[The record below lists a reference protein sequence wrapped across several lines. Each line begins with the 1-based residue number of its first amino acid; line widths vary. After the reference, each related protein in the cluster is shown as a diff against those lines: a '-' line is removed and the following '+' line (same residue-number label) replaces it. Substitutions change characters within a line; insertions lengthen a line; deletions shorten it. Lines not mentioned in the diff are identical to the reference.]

1 MGDEPR
7 VAVIDDDEAVL
18 ESVTALLARRGMR
31 PTGFASA
38 KAFLA
43 AVQDGLHVDC
53 IVSDIRMPGMS
64 GLALQS
70 ALKDAAKIPL
80 IFITGH
86 GDVDLAVR
94 TMKAGAAD
102 FIEKP
107 IDSTRLVKAIRRAI
121 EQSQEGQAI
130 AEKISA
136 LRTRFDALSDR
147 QKEVMV
153 LAARGLSNKEIAL
166 RLALSARTV
175 EHYREWVMEKM
186 QARNVAELV
195 QMAMWLQLV
204 GHD

>member
-1 MGDEPR
+1 MAEEPI
-7 VAVIDDDEAVL
+7 VAVIEDDEAVL
-18 ESVTALLARRGMR
+18 DSVTALLVRRGMR
-31 PTGFASA
+31 PSGFANA

-43 AVQDGLHVDC
+43 AVQDGLRVDC

-64 GLALQS
+64 GIALQA
-70 ALKDAAKIPL
+70 ALKERGEVPL
-80 IFITGH
+80 IFITAH
-86 GDVDLAVR
+86 GDVDLAVS

-107 IDSTRLVKAIRRAI
+107 IDSTRLVKAIRHAMER
-121 EQSQEGQAI
+121 SQAGLVI
-130 AEKISA
+130 ADKVSA
-136 LRTRFDALSDR
+136 LRARFDVLSDR

-153 LAARGLSNKEIAL
+153 LAAKGLSNKEIAA

-186 QARNVAELV
+186 QAKNIAELV

-204 GHD
+204 GRD

>member
-1 MGDEPR
+1 MAEEPI
-7 VAVIDDDEAVL
+7 VAVIEDDEAVL
-18 ESVTALLARRGMR
+18 DSVTALLVRRGMR
-31 PTGFASA
+31 PSGFANA

-43 AVQDGLHVDC
+43 AVQDGLRVDC

-64 GLALQS
+64 GIALQA
-70 ALKDAAKIPL
+70 ALKERGEVPL
-80 IFITGH
+80 IFITAH
-86 GDVDLAVR
+86 GDVDLAVS

-107 IDSTRLVKAIRRAI
+107 IDSTRLVKAIRHAMER
-121 EQSQEGQAI
+121 SQAGLVI
-130 AEKISA
+130 ADKVSA
-136 LRTRFDALSDR
+136 LRARFDVLSDR

-153 LAARGLSNKEIAL
+153 LAAKGLSNKEIAA

-186 QARNVAELV
+186 QAKNVAELV

-204 GHD
+204 GRD